1 MATDYMRSMLNEL
14 MGSGRNDQ
22 NEDGEMPTTSTRFED
37 RDVCRP
43 FLLKCCPHDVLTSTR
58 ADIGDCTLEHSLAL
72 RSDYERARQKNTSL
86 MYEFDAHRALK
97 KFIDETDERIET
109 SKTKLAEKQADI
121 SKEIEEKANGVHEIN
136 EKIGKLLADAEKAGM
151 EGEVGKSQEI
161 LRDVETLREEKRQAE
176 QNYRNSMPSSL
187 LQQQRLRVCEIC
199 SSYLGLHDND
209 RRLADHFGGKL
220 HLGFIDLRKRLDDL
234 KTFCEEHKEEFQNRK
249 SSVSSEPQRTRSRSR
264 ERKRERRSRSRSRS
278 SDRHRR
284 RRRSRSRD
292 RSRDRYRR
300 DRHRSRR

>member
-1 MATDYMRSMLNEL
+1 MLNEL

-37 RDVCRP
+37 PDVCRP

-72 RSDYERARQKNTSL
+72 RSDYERARQKNNSL

-97 KFIDETDERIET
+97 KFIDETDERIEL

-151 EGEVGKSQEI
+151 EGEVGKSQEVSPPC
-161 LRDVETLREEKRQAE
+161 LKVATFERYCETLKRCAKKSGKPNKTTATRCRRHFFNNKDCASAKFAHPIWDSMTMTGAWLIISAE
-176 QNYRNSMPSSL
+176 SCIWDSST
-187 LQQQRLRVCEIC
+187 CAN
-199 SSYLGLHDND
+199 GL
-209 RRLADHFGGKL
+209 
-220 HLGFIDLRKRLDDL
+220 
-234 KTFCEEHKEEFQNRK
+234 T
-249 SSVSSEPQRTRSRSR
+249 T
-264 ERKRERRSRSRSRS
+264 
-278 SDRHRR
+278 
-284 RRRSRSRD
+284 
-292 RSRDRYRR
+292 
-300 DRHRSRR
+300 